1 MNIGDTYKL
10 IKKEF
15 PSISISRIRFLEKE
29 GLIKPKRSKGGT
41 RTFTDK
47 DISKI
52 KKILDLQE
60 NKYYTLKAIKN
71 NPKLLSGKVE
81 NSKIVIDNYSE
92 HDALKK
98 SGLNEKD
105 FEELIDYKYENKK
118 NIYTQMDVD
127 RFSALAYLFSM
138 GLGVKN
144 LSVLKSMSDRGVG
157 FFETF
162 FKFSNNDP
170 DEIKLSVEK
179 FSEIIGSYILEDL

>member
-10 IKKEF
+10 IKKDF

-60 NKYYTLKAIKN
+60 NQYYTLKAIKN
-71 NPKLLSGKVE
+71 NPKLLLGKGE
-81 NSKIVIDNYSE
+81 KSKIVIDNYSE

-98 SGLNEKD
+98 SGLKEKD
-105 FEELIDYKYENKK
+105 FEELIDYKYEIKK
-118 NIYTQMDVD
+118 NIYTQMDVE

>member
-10 IKKEF
+10 IKKDF

-60 NKYYTLKAIKN
+60 NQYYTLKAIKN
-71 NPKLLSGKVE
+71 NPKLLLGKGE
-81 NSKIVIDNYSE
+81 KSKIVIDNYSE

-98 SGLNEKD
+98 SGLKEKD

-118 NIYTQMDVD
+118 NIYTQMDVE

-144 LSVLKSMSDRGVG
+144 LSVLKSMSDMGVG

>member
-10 IKKEF
+10 IKKDF
-15 PSISISRIRFLEKE
+15 PSISISRIRFLERE
-29 GLIKPKRSKGGT
+29 GLINPKRSKGGT
-41 RTFTDK
+41 RTFTDQ

-52 KKILDLQE
+52 KKMLDLQE
-60 NKYYTLKAIKN
+60 NQYYTLKAIKN
-71 NPKLLSGKVE
+71 NPKLLLGKGE
-81 NSKIVIDNYSE
+81 KSKIVIDNYSE

-98 SGLNEKD
+98 SGLKETD

-118 NIYTQMDVD
+118 NIYTQMDVE

>member
-10 IKKEF
+10 IKKDF

-47 DISKI
+47 DITKI

-60 NKYYTLKAIKN
+60 NQHYTLKAIKN

-162 FKFSNNDP
+162 FKFSSNDP

>member
-10 IKKEF
+10 IKKDF

-60 NKYYTLKAIKN
+60 NQYYTLKAIKN
-71 NPKLLSGKVE
+71 NPKLLLGKGE
-81 NSKIVIDNYSE
+81 KSKIVIDNYSE

-98 SGLNEKD
+98 SGLKETD

-118 NIYTQMDVD
+118 NIYTQMDVE

>member
-1 MNIGDTYKL
+1 MNIGDASKV
-10 IKKEF
+10 IKKDF

-29 GLIKPKRSKGGT
+29 GLIKPRRSKGGT
-41 RTFTDK
+41 RSFTEK
-47 DISKI
+47 DIMKI

-60 NKYYTLKAIKN
+60 NQYYTLKAIKN
-71 NPKLLSGKVE
+71 NPKLLLGKSE
-81 NSKIVIDNYSE
+81 KSKIVIDKYSK

-98 SGLNEKD
+98 SGLKEKD
-105 FEELIDYKYENKK
+105 FEELIDYKYEFKK
-118 NIYTQMDVD
+118 DVYTHMDVE

-162 FKFSNNDP
+162 FKFSDNDP

>member
-10 IKKEF
+10 IKKDF

-47 DISKI
+47 DIFKI

-60 NKYYTLKAIKN
+60 NQYYTLKAIKN

>member
-10 IKKEF
+10 IKKDF

-60 NKYYTLKAIKN
+60 NQYYTLKAIKN
-71 NPKLLSGKVE
+71 NPKLLLGKGE
-81 NSKIVIDNYSE
+81 KSKIVIDNYSE

-118 NIYTQMDVD
+118 NIYTQMDVE

>member
-10 IKKEF
+10 IKKDF

-71 NPKLLSGKVE
+71 NPKLLLGKGE
-81 NSKIVIDNYSE
+81 KSKIVIDNYSE

-98 SGLNEKD
+98 SGLKEKD

>member
-10 IKKEF
+10 IKKDF

-47 DISKI
+47 DITKI
-52 KKILDLQE
+52 KNILDLQE
-60 NKYYTLKAIKN
+60 NQYYTLKAIKN

-118 NIYTQMDVD
+118 NIYTQMDVE

-170 DEIKLSVEK
+170 EEIKLSVEK